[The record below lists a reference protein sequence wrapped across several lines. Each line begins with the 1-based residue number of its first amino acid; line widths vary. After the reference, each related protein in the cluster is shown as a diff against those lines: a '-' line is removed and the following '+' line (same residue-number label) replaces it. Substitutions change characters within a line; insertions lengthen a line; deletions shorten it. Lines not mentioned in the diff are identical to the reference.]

1 MIAALATI
9 LDHTLFDGGAR
20 LAVTLAVLFGSQV
33 VYALFGFGSGL
44 LSVAVLAFFYP
55 DLSGL
60 VALLLLINLP
70 TEVFVVARDRR
81 AVPWRELGPL
91 LLALSAGIPA
101 GALLL
106 RAGAGERWLV
116 QLLGVVLLL
125 FSAYFLL
132 LEKPGAPLRS
142 RRGSPI
148 GAGLASGVLAGLF
161 GTGGPPLILHFRL
174 RGLPKQ
180 SFRAALL
187 AVFLVTGLVRFPVY
201 LAAGLIRLPTLWSA
215 LLVLPAC
222 LLGLALGQSLHLR
235 VSERGF
241 RRAAAVALGIL
252 GLLLLIRG

>member
-1 MIAALATI
+1 LALLLESTI
-9 LDHTLFDGGAR
+9 FDSGAQ
-20 LAVTLAVLFGSQV
+20 LAVTLVVLFASQT

-70 TEVFVVARDRR
+70 TEVFVVHRDRR
-81 AVPWRELGPL
+81 SVPWGELGL
-91 LLALSAGIPA
+91 LLVALAAGIPV

-106 RAGAGERWLV
+106 RAGAGERWLFL
-116 QLLGVVLLL
+116 LLGALLLL

-132 LEKPGAPLRS
+132 FERPGPAPSLP
-142 RRGSPI
+142 RGSAL

-174 RGLPKQ
+174 RGMEKQ
-180 SFRAALL
+180 AFRAALL

-201 LAAGLIRLPTLWSA
+201 IATGLVRLSTLWSA
-215 LLVLPAC
+215 LLVMPAC
-222 LLGLALGQSLHLR
+222 LMGLALGQRLHVG
-235 VSERGF
+235 VSQAAF
-241 RRAAAVALGIL
+241 RRATAVALGLL
-252 GLLLLIRG
+252 GLLLLARG